1 MQALSMALT
10 AIKAGGVMVY
20 PIAGL
25 ALVASCVIADKAF
38 VYWRYVRLPQR
49 LLDLIE
55 IYDFAWAD
63 LQNGLEGLAPRNY
76 FRRFFLVIAANRQK
90 PTWWVESRAGDEAQ
104 QIEQAFTRGLWI
116 LETTVTAAPLL
127 GLLGTIIGMMQ
138 SFGLIGAS
146 GLVDPTAV
154 TAGVA
159 EALVATA
166 IGLFV
171 ALLALFA
178 FNYFTRLQSQSHDEL
193 ERLGTRLVDRIRM
206 DQTKEGRARE
216 VA

>member
-1 MQALSMALT
+1 MQGLSVAIT

-20 PIAGL
+20 PIAVL
-25 ALVASCVIADKAF
+25 AVIASCIIADKAF
-38 VYWRYVRLPQR
+38 VYWRYVRLPAATV
-49 LLDLIE
+49 DLIE
-55 IYDFAWAD
+55 SYDFAWPD
-63 LQNGLEGLAPRNY
+63 LQGALETLSPRNY

-90 PTWWVESRAGDEAQ
+90 PPWWVESRAGDEAQ
-104 QIEQAFTRGLWI
+104 QIEKALGRGLWF

-127 GLLGTIIGMMQ
+127 GLLGTIVGMMQ

-159 EALVATA
+159 EALIATA
-166 IGLFV
+166 LGLFV

-178 FNYFTRLQSQSHDEL
+178 FNYFSRLQSQSHDEL

-206 DQTKEGRARE
+206 DQTREERTRE